1 MKRLG
6 AAIVLSLLAWPAAAA
21 EPGRDLRLCYEDQVE
36 WSWIRPAQGL
46 DSGYVLLQMVK
57 AKLGLNFD
65 YVGLPWKRCLS
76 EMQEGHVDGAV
87 GASFVAERQ
96 VMGAYPTDAQGRPDP
111 TRRLAMNGYHLYV
124 PKGSDLGWDGQ
135 HFSNLHG
142 PIATI
147 VGYSIIEQLK
157 ASGATVYEM
166 GGGENQT
173 LGLFQLTIGGH
184 AQAAAMI
191 TAGGDAVLHNHPEIA
206 AQMVKYPVPLAEKPY
221 YLMFSHQRVEADP
234 ALTER
239 IWSAMAEV
247 RDTPEYVA
255 ALQAER
261 GQ

>member
-1 MKRLG
+1 M
-6 AAIVLSLLAWPAAAA
+6 
-21 EPGRDLRLCYEDQVE
+21 E